1 MLLDEYD
8 YPYALGNYIYFFI
21 QNDIQIDG
29 DIEIFK
35 YILGKMIIDYMLE
48 PE

>member
-21 QNDIQIDG
+21 QDEIQDEING
-29 DIEIFK
+29 DVELFK
-35 YILGKMIIDYMLE
+35 YVLGKMIIDYMI
-48 PE
+48 